1 MAKAYNLSALPAQ
14 KQLEAVKSLQ
24 PASNLTCRRH
34 MASLP
39 GVVQALG
46 LSALLTEQH
55 QRVPNGHAAGEHE
68 GLEERNGDAD
78 AESLLQ
84 PELFVDLRPFYDRA
98 PVTVR

>member
-1 MAKAYNLSALPAQ
+1 
-14 KQLEAVKSLQ
+14 
-24 PASNLTCRRH
+24 

-46 LSALLTEQH
+46 LNSLLTEQH
-55 QRVPNGHAAGEHE
+55 QGLPNGHAAGEHVRHE
-68 GLEERNGDAD
+68 QGSGDTD

-84 PELFVDLRPFYDRA
+84 PELYVDLRPFYDRA

>member
-1 MAKAYNLSALPAQ
+1 MMSWLQLDLCKVPALS
-14 KQLEAVKSLQ
+14 
-24 PASNLTCRRH
+24 TCRRH
-34 MASLP
+34 MASRP

-55 QRVPNGHAAGEHE
+55 VNGHGAGEHA
-68 GLEERNGDAD
+68 GHEEHSGDAD

-84 PELFVDLRPFYDRA
+84 PELYVDLRPFYDRA

>member
-1 MAKAYNLSALPAQ
+1 MLQTCCLAPVDCLAAVSVTC
-14 KQLEAVKSLQ
+14 QLV
-24 PASNLTCRRH
+24 PCRRH

-55 QRVPNGHAAGEHE
+55 QGAPNGHAAGEHE
-68 GLEERNGDAD
+68 GHEERNGATD

-84 PELFVDLRPFYDRA
+84 PELYVDLRPFYDRA